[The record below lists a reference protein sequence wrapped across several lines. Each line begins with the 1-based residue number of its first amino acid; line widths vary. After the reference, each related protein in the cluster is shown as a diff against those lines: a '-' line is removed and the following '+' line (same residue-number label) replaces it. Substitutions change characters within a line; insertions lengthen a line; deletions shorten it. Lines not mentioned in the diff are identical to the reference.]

1 MNNEVTFSIKIVD
14 EGSDGIRKIT
24 VNTENLGKALET
36 VTDKSSRMNGKL
48 LDVNQASQSIMN
60 LTMSMQQIIG
70 KVNEMT
76 ECWEKQEDAE
86 LKLETVMKQ
95 RMNATESDI
104 DSIKR
109 LASEQQKLGVVGDEV
124 QLAGAQQIA
133 TFVNQKS
140 SIEQLI
146 PAMNNLLVQRY
157 GLNSSQEQAVEIGNL
172 MGKAMQGQTTMLQRV
187 GITFTDA
194 QAKVIKYGNE
204 QQRAAMLAQVITDN
218 VGKMNEKFA
227 QTDLGHAKQLSNEMG
242 DLKEQVGKVL
252 TPIAPLLTGLNELG
266 MSVFGIS
273 ALCNA
278 VKGVATAFSLAQLK
292 SLALSVSTRAQSAAA
307 AIGASL
313 NKLLGISLYGEA
325 AAAGTATVATKAF
338 QVAVTFGLAAALT
351 AIGVLLSK
359 LVTWIMDL
367 CGAESDASE
376 ETEKLNE
383 KAEEVKNQESEYKQK
398 LQETRSEL
406 SIYINKLKDFHG
418 SKEKEKSIVQ
428 ELNNKY
434 GDTMGYFS
442 SVSEWY
448 KALKADSEA
457 YCQQMVIEARQ
468 RMLAN
473 QIAQA
478 EQENHDIK
486 YDQNGKLKKYSS
498 QRETQDVWKSADGG
512 GSYRTTVEV
521 KGTSD
526 LDKASSALTRNTR
539 SIASW
544 KRQMQEANKESQNI
558 KIPVMGSDTAPNL
571 DAKTGKG
578 GKNGKDGKDE
588 LKLIANAE
596 SYKDLGNNIE
606 YYEKKLE
613 ATKPSETETIDLYSR
628 KIAALKE
635 MQDKIKLAQTAATVK
650 TNPEEI
656 KNMEEA
662 DAAISYQQQLRK
674 TADASEI
681 AGIDATIKAMQRKK
695 TAMEETGKSNAY
707 DEKLDTYE
715 EIDAEVSRLTAHLQT
730 SGTEERAQI
739 TQTIAAYNRKK
750 AAMEASDANANAPQE
765 TAKLTTLKEL
775 GDAETWYQQ
784 RMENA
789 DASELEGL
797 QASISAIE
805 RKKEVMSAIGNL
817 QTQKADVAEMNAM
830 PQQEMTVKLKAI
842 GFEGLEEK
850 IKSLKKLLTQSDV
863 KLGSGQKKDIENLVG
878 EYTKYQKVLLKQ
890 KGNFKEAWSGVK
902 GISGGIEN
910 LSSALKGNGNA
921 WTKMAKTVD
930 AGLEVYDGIKQVIQV
945 MKALG
950 IITNAQ
956 TASDKEGALAKL
968 EHSGAT
974 GTLAIAQGTQAGA
987 SEMNAAASGKEAVAD
1002 TVSAAAKIMKQHA
1015 SIPWVGVAIGAGFV
1029 AAMLAVIAAS
1039 KSSVPKFANGGIAYG
1054 PTLGIFGEYQGASNN
1069 PEVVAPLDKLQ
1080 KLITPNTSADG
1091 GKVEFKLKGRRLVG
1105 VLDRENNIRKRS

>member
-14 EGSDGIRKIT
+14 EGSDGIKKIT

-36 VTDKSSRMNGKL
+36 ATDKSSRLNGKL

-60 LTMSMQQIIG
+60 LTQSMQEIIG

-146 PAMNNLLVQRY
+146 PAMNNLMVQRY
-157 GLNSSQEQAVEIGNL
+157 GLNSTQEQAVEIGNL

-187 GITFTDA
+187 GITFTEA
-194 QAKVIKYGNE
+194 QAKIIKYGDE
-204 QQRAAMLAQVITDN
+204 QQRAAMLAKVITDN
-218 VGKMNEKFA
+218 VGDMNEKFA

-242 DLKEQVGKVL
+242 DLKEQIGKVL

-266 MSVFGIS
+266 MAVSGIAS
-273 ALCNA
+273 LTIA
-278 VKGVATAFSLAQLK
+278 VKGVSVAFTSLSLK
-292 SLALSVSTRAQSAAA
+292 TRAQSLAAA
-307 AIGASL
+307 TGAVM
-313 NKLLGISLYGEA
+313 NKLFGVSLYGEA

-338 QVAVTFGLAAALT
+338 QTVVTFGLAAALT

-359 LVTWIMDL
+359 LITWIMDL

-376 ETEKLNE
+376 ETDKLNE
-383 KAEEVKNQESEYKQK
+383 KAEEAKNQENEYKQK

-418 SKEKEKSIVQ
+418 SKQKEKTLVQ

-544 KRQMQEANKESQNI
+544 QRQMREANKDSQNI
-558 KIPVMGSDTAPNL
+558 KIPVMGSDTAPDL

-578 GKNGKDGKDE
+578 SKNGNSDKNE

-613 ATKPSETETIDLYSR
+613 ATKPSEKETIDLYAQ
-628 KIAALKE
+628 KIAALKA
-635 MQDKIKLAQTAATVK
+635 MQDKIKMTETAATVK

-656 KNMEEA
+656 KTMEEA

-730 SGTEERAQI
+730 SGTEERTQI

-765 TAKLTTLKEL
+765 TAKLKTLKEL

-784 RMENA
+784 KMETA

-805 RKKEVMSAIGNL
+805 KKKEIMSAIGNL
-817 QTQKADVAEMNAM
+817 TAQKKDVSEMGTM
-830 PQQEMTVKLKAI
+830 GKQELTVKLNAI
-842 GFEGLEEK
+842 GFEGLQEK
-850 IKSLKKLLTQSDV
+850 IRSLQKLLNQSDV
-863 KLGSGQKKDIENLVG
+863 KLGNGQKKEIQSLIG
-878 EYTKYQKVLLKQ
+878 EYTKYQKVLVKQ
-890 KGNFKEAWSGVK
+890 KASFRDAWSGVK
-902 GISGGIEN
+902 GISGGIES
-910 LSSALKGNGNA
+910 LSGALKGNGSA
-921 WTKMAKTVD
+921 WTKMTKSVD
-930 AGLEVYDGIKQVIQV
+930 AGLEVYDGIKQVRQV
-945 MKALG
+945 MKSLG
-950 IITNAQ
+950 IITKAQ
-956 TASDKEGALAKL
+956 TAADQLGAVAKG
-968 EHSGAT
+968 EHAAST
-974 GTLAIAQGTQAGA
+974 GTLATAQGTQATA
-987 SEMNAAASGKEAVAD
+987 SLTNATASGTEAAAD
-1002 TVSAAAKIMKQHA
+1002 TVSATAKVMKAHA
-1015 SIPWVGVAIGAGFV
+1015 SIPFVGIA
-1029 AAMLAVIAAS
+1029 IAAGMAALMIAMIAKS
-1039 KSSVPKFANGGIAYG
+1039 KSSVPKFANGTLAYG
-1054 PTLGIFGEYQGASNN
+1054 PTLGIFGEYSGASNN
-1069 PEVVAPLDKLQ
+1069 PEVVAPLDKLK
-1080 KLITPNTSADG
+1080 KLITPAVASDG
-1091 GKVEFKLKGRRLVG
+1091 GKVKFELKGRRLVG
-1105 VLDRENNIRKRS
+1105 VLDRENNIRRRS

>member
-14 EGSDGIRKIT
+14 EGSDGIKKIT

-36 VTDKSSRMNGKL
+36 VTDKSSRLNGKL

-157 GLNSSQEQAVEIGNL
+157 GLNSSQEQAVETGNL

-266 MSVFGIS
+266 MAVSGIAS
-273 ALCNA
+273 LTIA
-278 VKGVATAFSLAQLK
+278 VKGVSVAFTSLSLK
-292 SLALSVSTRAQSAAA
+292 TRAQSLAAA
-307 AIGASL
+307 MGVAM
-313 NKLLGISLYGEA
+313 NKLFGVSLYGEA
-325 AAAGTATVATKAF
+325 AAAGTATLATKAF

-367 CGAESDASE
+367 CGAESEASD

-428 ELNNKY
+428 EFNNKY

-448 KALKADSEA
+448 KALTADSEA

-544 KRQMQEANKESQNI
+544 QRQMSASVKESQNI
-558 KIPVMGSDTAPNL
+558 KMPIMGSDTVPNL

-578 GKNGKDGKDE
+578 GKNGNTGKDE
-588 LKLIANAE
+588 PKLIANAE

-613 ATKPSETETIDLYSR
+613 ATKPSEIETIDLYSR
-628 KIAALKE
+628 KISALKE
-635 MQDKIKLAQTAATVK
+635 MQDKIKLAETAATVK

-707 DEKLDTYE
+707 DEELNTYE

-739 TQTIAAYNRKK
+739 TQTISAYNRKK

-765 TAKLTTLKEL
+765 IAKLKTLKEL

-784 RMENA
+784 KMETA

-797 QASISAIE
+797 QSSISAIE

-830 PQQEMTVKLKAI
+830 PQQELTVKLKAI

-850 IKSLKKLLTQSDV
+850 IRSLKKLLTQSDV

-890 KGNFKEAWSGVK
+890 KGNFREAWSGVK

-974 GTLAIAQGTQAGA
+974 GTLATAQGTQAGA

-1080 KLITPNTSADG
+1080 KLISPKAAIDG
-1091 GKVEFKLKGRRLVG
+1091 GKVKFELKGRRLVG